1 MKKLLALIAMALVAA
16 AAAWIF
22 VRVQLSNRLVTVPE
36 LLPKTTLFLVHV
48 PDVRHARER
57 WQASDLYQIWREPSV
72 QSWLQKPLGRLPQ
85 NDRDGEALEE
95 FLQLGPT
102 HAFIALASLEN
113 NEPKLVGGFRFAE
126 TPEKA
131 KQFIA
136 QREAKWWPKASDAR
150 HETIVYDQHRIETL
164 NVSHF
169 VFARAFDN
177 HWFFASNN
185 LAALK
190 ALLDRVDRRREKK
203 EPSLKDDEAFAAARK
218 HLAGEYEGLLF
229 VDPRPFLERLMP
241 LILMAGQSLPAAQ
254 LERLRSVRR
263 VAVALGFEHG
273 KMRETDFVEMPRVGA
288 DKKLTRPLLAT
299 AGADTFFYSV
309 SRMSWR
315 DNVFSPATPA
325 ASGLSALIREFSLR
339 LAARGISADDLRQA
353 FGEQL
358 EMTGAWQADAHW
370 PTFLAALPVI
380 DPARARKIAEA
391 VTSVEIAGT
400 PWTRT
405 EKNDATI
412 YSAQPF
418 GGVVQF
424 SATVAVSDKM
434 MFLGS
439 DTGAIEAALAK
450 PTEPTG
456 ELERSAIFRG
466 AATQVSSG
474 DSAFNYVDTR
484 LLFERANAAIR
495 PLLIMGAAVYPALGK
510 DVDLAKLPPPEA
522 IANHL
527 SPIVMS
533 QRYESDGY
541 VTESVGPVTFREAT
555 IGIAAVVGSSLLYF
569 REGLRNRGLLQA
581 VPAIASPT
589 PTTPSAS
596 PTPSP
601 F

>member
-1 MKKLLALIAMALVAA
+1 MKKLLAVIAVALVAA
-16 AAAWIF
+16 TAAWIF
-22 VRVQLSNRLVTVPE
+22 VRVQLVNRLVTVPE

-48 PDVRHARER
+48 PDLRRARKR
-57 WQASDLYQIWREPSV
+57 WQASDLYQIWREPAV
-72 QSWLQKPLGRLPQ
+72 QSWLHKPLGRLPQ
-85 NDRDGEALEE
+85 SDKDGQALEE

-102 HAFIALASLEN
+102 HTFVALVSLRN
-113 NEPKLVGGFRFAE
+113 NEPRLVGGFHFSEA
-126 TPEKA
+126 PEKA
-131 KQFIA
+131 KEFIA
-136 QREAKWWPKASDAR
+136 QREGQWWAKASDAK
-150 HETIVYDQHRIETL
+150 HETIVYEQHQIEMVT
-164 NVSHF
+164 VAHF
-169 VFARAFDN
+169 AFARVFDN
-177 HWFFASNN
+177 HWFFASND
-185 LAALK
+185 LTALK
-190 ALLDRVDRRREKK
+190 ALLDRVDRRREKS

-241 LILMAGQSLPAAQ
+241 LIFMAGQSLPAAQ
-254 LERLRSVRR
+254 LERLKSVRR

-273 KMRETDFVEMPRVGA
+273 KMRETDFVEMPRVGT

-299 AGADTFFYSV
+299 ARADTFFYSV
-309 SRMSWR
+309 SRMSWP

-325 ASGLSALIREFSLR
+325 ASGLSALIRQFSLG
-339 LAARGISADDLRQA
+339 LASRGISTDDLRPA

-358 EMTGAWQADAHW
+358 EMTGAWQENARW

-380 DPARARKIAEA
+380 DLGRARKIAEA

-405 EKNDATI
+405 ERNGATI

-418 GGVVQF
+418 GDAVKL
-424 SATVAVSDKM
+424 SATIAVSDKM

-439 DTGAIEAALAK
+439 DTGAVEAALAG

-456 ELERSAIFRG
+456 ELERSAIFRD
-466 AATQVSSG
+466 AATQVSAG

-510 DVDLAKLPPPEA
+510 DVDLGKLPPSEA
-522 IANHL
+522 IAKHL

-533 QRYESDGY
+533 QRYENDGY

-555 IGIAAVVGSSLLYF
+555 IGIAAVVGGSLLYF
-569 REGLRNRGLLQA
+569 REGLKNCGLLQA

-589 PTTPSAS
+589 PTTPSPS